1 MDPVAVRRWVS
12 TEGSDALSER
22 PAASDP
28 GVQILHVLGDDE
40 LDLLPPVMDIAT
52 IEALG
57 TVSKRAHAVIG
68 RWWCRWRTLPSGI
81 PGCVTSLTRVDPST
95 TWTHAVETLQLGA
108 APTAAPNGGGFNGG
122 AWL

>member
-1 MDPVAVRRWVS
+1 MDPIAVRRWAS
-12 TEGSDALSER
+12 TEGSDALTER

-40 LDLLPPVMDIAT
+40 LDLLPPVMDLAT

-57 TVSKRAHAVIG
+57 TVSKRAHAVIR
-68 RWWCRWRTLPSGI
+68 RWWCRWRTLPSDI
-81 PGCVTSLTRVDPST
+81 PGCVTSLTRIDPST
-95 TWTHAVETLQLGA
+95 TWPQHASASA
-108 APTAAPNGGGFNGG
+108 APPAAPNGGGFNGG